1 MKTNKEAIDIVQS
14 EHDQVEK
21 LIEDIGNK
29 IDELQHQKER
39 LQQLII
45 GFNWY
50 VKMLKSKGNDPEQ
63 AMLDFIAEANET
75 EKSQ

>member
-1 MKTNKEAIDIVQS
+1 MKSNKEVIDIVQS

-29 IDELQHQKER
+29 IEELQHQKER

-45 GFNWY
+45 GFNWS

-63 AMLDFIAEANET
+63 VLLDFLVEDET
-75 EKSQ
+75 EESQ

>member
-1 MKTNKEAIDIVQS
+1 MKTNKEVIDIVQS

-29 IDELQHQKER
+29 IEELQHQKER

-63 AMLDFIAEANET
+63 VLLDFLVEDET
-75 EKSQ
+75 EESQ

>member
-1 MKTNKEAIDIVQS
+1 MKTNKEVIDIVQS

-21 LIEDIGNK
+21 LIEDIGTK
-29 IDELQHQKER
+29 IEELQHQKER

-63 AMLDFIAEANET
+63 VLLDFLVEDET
-75 EKSQ
+75 EESQ

>member
-1 MKTNKEAIDIVQS
+1 MKNNKEVIDIVQS

-21 LIEDIGNK
+21 LIEDIGIK
-29 IDELQHQKER
+29 IEELQHQKER

-63 AMLDFIAEANET
+63 VLLDFLVEDET
-75 EKSQ
+75 EESQ

>member
-1 MKTNKEAIDIVQS
+1 MKTNKEVIDIVQS

-21 LIEDIGNK
+21 LIEDIGIK
-29 IDELQHQKER
+29 IEELQHQKER

-63 AMLDFIAEANET
+63 VLLDFLVEDET
-75 EKSQ
+75 EESQ

>member
-1 MKTNKEAIDIVQS
+1 MKSNKEVIDIVQS

-29 IDELQHQKER
+29 IEELQHQKER

-63 AMLDFIAEANET
+63 VLLDFLVEDET
-75 EKSQ
+75 EESQ

>member
-1 MKTNKEAIDIVQS
+1 MKNNKEVIDIVQS

-29 IDELQHQKER
+29 IEELQHQKER

-63 AMLDFIAEANET
+63 VLLDFLVEDET
-75 EKSQ
+75 EESQ